1 MTNICGEKRARG
13 WVASTL
19 PVCAPMT
26 ARCVVYIDG
35 GGGKRALERRKQ
47 PPRIIVTKHT
57 LCSIFSS
64 LTRLEG
70 AWRGGKSE
78 RDPPSDL
85 STPSP
90 PPSPSFRR
98 EFVRFFFSL
107 RNKGKYFEYYYR
119 VLRMETL
126 NFCEW
131 YLQNIHGDYREGFER
146 GGGRARVAGMEK
158 IGAIF
163 NKSAQTLSA
172 RIFKIANLTS
182 SFTFIMGR
190 GVIARQHGDVINA
203 TRKTF
208 ITLLN

>member
-1 MTNICGEKRARG
+1 
-13 WVASTL
+13 
-19 PVCAPMT
+19 
-26 ARCVVYIDG
+26 
-35 GGGKRALERRKQ
+35 
-47 PPRIIVTKHT
+47 
-57 LCSIFSS
+57 
-64 LTRLEG
+64 
-70 AWRGGKSE
+70 
-78 RDPPSDL
+78 
-85 STPSP
+85 
-90 PPSPSFRR
+90 
-98 EFVRFFFSL
+98 
-107 RNKGKYFEYYYR
+107 
-119 VLRMETL
+119 METL

>member
-1 MTNICGEKRARG
+1 MLRFFCRKKPWLRSSSRISLSSGQRWRARFVATQGESVRLPSPGMTNICGEKRARG

-98 EFVRFFFSL
+98 EFVRFFFL
-107 RNKGKYFEYYYR
+107 
-119 VLRMETL
+119 
-126 NFCEW
+126 
-131 YLQNIHGDYREGFER
+131 
-146 GGGRARVAGMEK
+146 
-158 IGAIF
+158 
-163 NKSAQTLSA
+163 
-172 RIFKIANLTS
+172 
-182 SFTFIMGR
+182 
-190 GVIARQHGDVINA
+190 
-203 TRKTF
+203 
-208 ITLLN
+208 